1 MSRENVEVVQAAFDA
16 YSRADLDRLLEV
28 TSPEIVVNQPQEQ
41 PDLQTYEGHDGLMR
55 ALAEWVGE
63 WDGYQVEVLRVID
76 ADPHVMAKVRQRG
89 RGKASGVEIESTMSW
104 VFTMEGSKI
113 VRWRMF
119 LSEQEALEAVGLRE

>member
-1 MSRENVEVVQAAFDA
+1 MSRENVEIVQAAFDA
-16 YSRADLDRLLEV
+16 YSRADFDRLLELA
-28 TSPEIVVNQPQEQ
+28 SPEIVVNQPQEQ

-63 WDGYQVEVLRVID
+63 WDDYEVEVLQAID

-104 VFTMEGSKI
+104 VFTMEDSKI